1 MLNKKIFEDKTLEKV
16 LSKCE
21 KELNV
26 TSNEIIYNV
35 LEEKNGLFG
44 KVSIEVIKK
53 DELIE
58 SIKEFIDT
66 LGKYLEVD
74 IKSDISISDEVIKV
88 NLSSDNSASLIGK
101 NGKMLNSI
109 QIILKKFIEVNAS
122 TKFKLNVDIENYKER
137 KIETLEKNIRNIIKE
152 VQTTKIDVKLDEMNS
167 YERRIVHNLAGEYEN
182 ITSESE
188 GIAPHRYVVIKYVER

>member
-58 SIKEFIDT
+58 NIKEFIDT
-66 LGKYLEVD
+66 IGKYLEVD

-122 TKFKLNVDIENYKER
+122 TKLKLNVDIENYKER
-137 KIETLEKNIRNIIKE
+137 KIETLEKNIQNIIKE
-152 VQTTKIDVKLDEMNS
+152 VQTTKIDAKLDEMNS
-167 YERRIVHNLAGEYEN
+167 YERRIVHNLASEYEN

-188 GIAPHRYVVIKYVER
+188 GVAPHRYVVIKYVER

>member
-44 KVSIEVIKK
+44 KFSIEVIKK

-58 SIKEFIDT
+58 NIKEFIDT
-66 LGKYLEVD
+66 IGKYLEVD

-122 TKFKLNVDIENYKER
+122 TKLKLNVDIENYKER
-137 KIETLEKNIRNIIKE
+137 KIETLEKNIQNIIKE
-152 VQTTKIDVKLDEMNS
+152 VQTTKIDAKLDEMNS
-167 YERRIVHNLAGEYEN
+167 YERRIVHNLASEYEN

-188 GIAPHRYVVIKYVER
+188 GVAPHRYVVIKYVER

>member
-53 DELIE
+53 DEIIE

-66 LGKYLEVD
+66 IGKYLEVD
-74 IKSDISISDEVIKV
+74 IKSDITISDEIIKV
-88 NLSSDNSASLIGK
+88 NLSSNNSASLIGK

-109 QIILKKFIEVNAS
+109 QIILKKFIEVNIS
-122 TKFKLNVDIENYKER
+122 TQLKLNIDIENYKER
-137 KIETLEKNIRNIIKE
+137 KMEILEKNIRNIIKE

-167 YERRIVHNLAGEYEN
+167 YERRIVHNLVSEFEN
-182 ITSESE
+182 VTSESE
-188 GIAPHRYVVIKYVER
+188 GVAPHRYVVIKYVER

>member
-44 KVSIEVIKK
+44 KVSIEVVKK
-53 DELIE
+53 DEIIE

-66 LGKYLEVD
+66 IGKYLEVD
-74 IKSDISISDEVIKV
+74 IKSDITIFDEVIKV
-88 NLSSDNSASLIGK
+88 NLSSNNSASLIGK

-109 QIILKKFIEVNAS
+109 QIILKKFIEVNIS
-122 TKFKLNVDIENYKER
+122 TQLKLNVDIENYKER
-137 KIETLEKNIRNIIKE
+137 KMEILEKNIRNIIKE

-167 YERRIVHNLAGEYEN
+167 YERRIVHNLVSEFEN
-182 ITSESE
+182 VTSESE
-188 GIAPHRYVVIKYVER
+188 GVAPHRYVVIKYVER